1 MEVRLVSEH
10 PGPSDRYQPDLR
22 LALADS
28 RPALEALLPRVED
41 NAAKR
46 SGVETVVRPGVVFQS
61 RLRLER
67 TVARLSSAGLRVLLS
82 PTDGG
87 ISYGQAA
94 VGAAASQR

>member
-1 MEVRLVSEH
+1 
-10 PGPSDRYQPDLR
+10 
-22 LALADS
+22 
-28 RPALEALLPRVED
+28 
-41 NAAKR
+41 
-46 SGVETVVRPGVVFQS
+46 VFQS

-94 VGAAASQR
+94 VRAAASQR

>member
-1 MEVRLVSEH
+1 
-10 PGPSDRYQPDLR
+10 
-22 LALADS
+22 
-28 RPALEALLPRVED
+28 
-41 NAAKR
+41 
-46 SGVETVVRPGVVFQS
+46 VFQS